1 MFPIDKR
8 SVQSVWLA
16 SADAIPSLCS
26 AVDEVPIELWRQ
38 AGSLDEL
45 ADVVKPYLD
54 RHGARKWDFLW
65 SMERHFSE
73 PYGPLPKARQTFMAG
88 IPDMFLGDGGAA
100 EPAARVAK
108 GSGVLEEQAHLNR
121 VRRNGDAL
129 AGAYA
134 YDVGSELPA
143 EYREWLEKLFFAHGE
158 CMIPYFGDEGKGIK
172 SMYQEADAELMA
184 QAPDAASR
192 LRFNNFANEE
202 YRHTYQ
208 FYRLYGEYS
217 PTMPHRIYEHEQQVF
232 RAYMDVKTDGSWI
245 DYAIF
250 NLLGDRLGT
259 YQAFEWVQ
267 SSYAPLARVALK
279 VTSSTAPVRRGAL
292 TCSSGSITTSIRS
305 TWLPSAAATPRTMRC
320 GASGGSS
327 STRTTSCA
335 RHITLRWRS
344 CSTASG

>member
-134 YDVGSELPA
+134 YDVGSKLPA

-208 FYRLYGEYS
+208 FYRLYSEYS

-279 VTSSTAPVRRGAL
+279 VVKDERGHGNMGYVHVRDFIDR
-292 TCSSGSITTSIRS
+292 SGEAGR
-305 TWLPSAAATPRTMRC
+305 AHVQPR
-320 GASGGSS
+320 
-327 STRTTSCA
+327 
-335 RHITLRWRS
+335 
-344 CSTASG
+344 